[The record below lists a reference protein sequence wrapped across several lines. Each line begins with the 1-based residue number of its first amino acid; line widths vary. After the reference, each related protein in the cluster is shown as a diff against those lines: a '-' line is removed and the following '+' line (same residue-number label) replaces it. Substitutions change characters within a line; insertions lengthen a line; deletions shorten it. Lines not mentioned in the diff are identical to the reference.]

1 MTITT
6 TVTWADLLNSTTDE
20 LPTLREA
27 YDELEALATDEYG
40 EDALDR
46 PLPQDP
52 DLLEDDERNLW
63 VYRTQMEQYDEAA
76 KSIQQREHVLEQL
89 KEEYGDGPFEIKMLS
104 GDETVE
110 IEIELR
116 MLADQRDTS
125 VEKIQTKRNTLVADA
140 ATVDAPE
147 GIPTEDGSPKPSDAP
162 NALTLALWEQIN
174 QFNNSGATDFRAP
187 GFGDDSPDPTTT
199 AGQSA
204 TPTVS
209 DSPTSNSE

>member
-27 YDELEALATDEYG
+27 YDELETLVTEEYG

-46 PLPQDP
+46 TLPQDP
-52 DLLEDDERNLW
+52 ELLEDDERNLW
-63 VYRTQMEQYDEAA
+63 VYRTQMDQYDEAA
-76 KSIQQREHVLEQL
+76 KSIQQREHVLQRL
-89 KEEYGDGPFEIKMLS
+89 QEEYGDEPFEIKMLS

-116 MLADQRDTS
+116 MLAEQRDTS

-147 GIPTEDGSPKPSDAP
+147 GIPTEDGSPVPSDAP

-174 QFNNSGATDFRAP
+174 QFNNSGATDFQAP
-187 GFGDDSPDPTTT
+187 GFGDDSPDPTAT
-199 AGQSA
+199 AEQSA

-209 DSPTSNSE
+209 ESPTDASE